1 MIEGVCPRC
10 AAQLPPGAR
19 FCPQCGTP
27 VAAPTTA
34 DRRMVTVLFAD
45 IADSTSL
52 STRLDPERVRE
63 VLAAFYNAA
72 NDELQSMRGRAE
84 KFVGDAVMAIW
95 GAQSARED
103 DALRAVR
110 AGVLI
115 RDRVARLHGDL
126 HLPEPLSVRVG
137 VSSGFVAVGGGPT
150 DQLIVTGATVNLAAR
165 LQTAAL
171 PGEVLVSATTRELTV
186 ANVTYGEERSADARG
201 FDEPVLAWPVIS
213 LTARSRRRTI
223 PLVGRRAELE
233 KLVELAGL
241 VARQRRPRLVAVMG
255 EAGIGKSRLL
265 EELVAALPDDTSI
278 LAGRATEYAEDA
290 TYAPIAEMMRRQL
303 EVSPDTPRDEVHRR
317 LEELVDGCCD
327 ISEREQVAARVGLVL
342 GLGMK
347 PDETASDE
355 ADQQQ
360 GRSRAADIRNGLRR
374 LLEGLAQRGPL
385 LMIVDDAHL
394 ARPEVLELIDAL
406 MRDELPLLVV
416 LAGRS
421 LVAWEHAASGA
432 GVPSVTLR
440 LSALTTEESIELARN
455 AGGLDEADA
464 RDLAAHSGGNPFFLI
479 ETTGLLMER
488 GLTTAHR
495 FDAHRLPATVQA
507 VIASRLDHLPV
518 AARELARRAS
528 VLTRSSFDPEELE
541 LIAEVDEALLGV
553 LEEAEVLV
561 HDPRR
566 RVWRFRHDLLRHVAY
581 ESLPKRQRQALH
593 LQLAEGLEARDPD
606 GYPASVAHHLASA
619 ARNALDLDPADRALA
634 DRAIH
639 ALTEAGDRFRRRTES
654 RAAIELY
661 DRALTLAGQP
671 ETWGEREARILSK
684 IGEGRYWLAEFE
696 SARRSLARAREL
708 APDSLWVT
716 AHAARFLADIRLN
729 VDGDPDAA
737 RAIFTE
743 AVAAADALG
752 DPKSRARA
760 HLMSGWVPYWVGDL
774 VGARAAFERS
784 LEIVASNPAGDA
796 AGEARALVALA
807 SVVSPTGTAEETLA
821 IAERA
826 LQIGRDL
833 GDPFLVG
840 VGQETVGNGL
850 ARMGRIGEASAALD
864 ESVRIFRELGARW
877 ELASALGDRGNVAR
891 IDGRLDDA
899 ANDLREALA
908 NCRELG
914 EQNLITWTAGTLG
927 QVELLR
933 GNRREAERMV
943 QETERHRHAS
953 DPGDVQPSLTLRLLM
968 ALADGDA
975 ALVDDLAARVM
986 KLDEGSGW
994 TNPLAA
1000 RRWWIGTLLRPELAG
1015 GPEAVAAAGARL
1027 EEVGWHTARSEPHLI
1042 RAALDR
1048 LAAVAAG

>member
-1 MIEGVCPRC
+1 MMIEGVCPRC
-10 AAQLPPGAR
+10 AAQLPTGAR

-115 RDRVARLHGDL
+115 RDRVARLHVDL

-186 ANVTYGEERSADARG
+186 ANVTYGEERTADARG

-223 PLVGRRAELE
+223 PLVGRREELE
-233 KLVELAGL
+233 KLVEVAAL

-265 EELVAALPDDTSI
+265 EELVAALPDETAV
-278 LAGRATEYAEDA
+278 LAGRATEYAEDV

-303 EVSPDTPRDEVHRR
+303 EVSADTPRDEVHRR

-347 PDETASDE
+347 PDSPGSDE
-355 ADQQQ
+355 GEEQQ

-421 LVAWEHAASGA
+421 LPAWEHGSGA
-432 GVPSVTLR
+432 GVPSITLR
-440 LSALTTEESIELARN
+440 LAALTTEESIELARN

-507 VIASRLDHLPV
+507 VIASRLDHLPP

-528 VLTRSSFDPEELE
+528 VLTRSSFDPEELA
-541 LIAEVDEALLGV
+541 LIADVDEDVLGV
-553 LEEAEVLV
+553 LEEAEVLIR
-561 HDPRR
+561 DPRR

-593 LQLAEGLEARDPD
+593 LQLAEGLAARDPE

-619 ARNALDLDPADRALA
+619 ARNALDLDPADRGLA

-671 ETWGEREARILSK
+671 DEWGEREARILSK

-696 SARRSLARAREL
+696 SARRSLARAREH
-708 APDSLWVT
+708 APD
-716 AHAARFLADIRLN
+716 
-729 VDGDPDAA
+729 
-737 RAIFTE
+737 
-743 AVAAADALG
+743 
-752 DPKSRARA
+752 
-760 HLMSGWVPYWVGDL
+760 
-774 VGARAAFERS
+774 
-784 LEIVASNPAGDA
+784 
-796 AGEARALVALA
+796 
-807 SVVSPTGTAEETLA
+807 
-821 IAERA
+821 
-826 LQIGRDL
+826 
-833 GDPFLVG
+833 
-840 VGQETVGNGL
+840 
-850 ARMGRIGEASAALD
+850 
-864 ESVRIFRELGARW
+864 
-877 ELASALGDRGNVAR
+877 
-891 IDGRLDDA
+891 
-899 ANDLREALA
+899 
-908 NCRELG
+908 
-914 EQNLITWTAGTLG
+914 
-927 QVELLR
+927 
-933 GNRREAERMV
+933 
-943 QETERHRHAS
+943 
-953 DPGDVQPSLTLRLLM
+953 
-968 ALADGDA
+968 
-975 ALVDDLAARVM
+975 
-986 KLDEGSGW
+986 
-994 TNPLAA
+994 
-1000 RRWWIGTLLRPELAG
+1000 
-1015 GPEAVAAAGARL
+1015 
-1027 EEVGWHTARSEPHLI
+1027 
-1042 RAALDR
+1042 
-1048 LAAVAAG
+1048 